1 MFPYICGICY
11 TMDSPS
17 SPCFTSLRC
26 FLAHWRGKHPEI
38 EYASEIVHPEFGNHY
53 TTLPH
58 LRLSFYT
65 FPPTYSSNIQYQNE
79 EEIE

>member
-1 MFPYICGICY
+1 
-11 TMDSPS
+11 
-17 SPCFTSLRC
+17 
-26 FLAHWRGKHPEI
+26 LAHWRGKHPEI